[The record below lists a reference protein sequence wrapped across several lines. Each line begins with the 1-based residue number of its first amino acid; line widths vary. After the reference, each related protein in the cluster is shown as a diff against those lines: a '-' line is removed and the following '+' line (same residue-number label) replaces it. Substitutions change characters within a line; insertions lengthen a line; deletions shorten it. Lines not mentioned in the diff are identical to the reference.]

1 MDINDI
7 PLYPFDVDDLENDSF
22 KSDDLFY
29 RRAVPMIE
37 YAHNEGMDIITLF
50 RIIVN
55 SEEMYLNL
63 PKKVWVSTL
72 HKAIEHFELCEDY
85 EMCSETNKILSL
97 FDL

>member
-63 PKKVWVSTL
+63 PKKVL
-72 HKAIEHFELCEDY
+72 LK
-85 EMCSETNKILSL
+85 
-97 FDL
+97 

>member
-22 KSDDLFY
+22 ESDDLFY

-50 RIIVN
+50 KIIVG
-55 SEEMYLNL
+55 SEEMFLNL
-63 PKKVWVSTL
+63 PKESWENTL
-72 HKAIEHFELCEDY
+72 EKSLKHFELCEDY
-85 EMCSETNKILSL
+85 EMCISTKKIYSL
-97 FDL
+97 IFH